1 MGLSS
6 SPAWR
11 ESLTHGGTG
20 DVPSRIRSS
29 ERTSPS
35 GWRAPGH
42 TPGDAPP
49 GGAIRRPVRRLATID
64 KILLATMVPLWVAVF
79 ALHVRQVV
87 LTGLAEP
94 PVYVWAA
101 RESDGY
107 PVVGAFRPE
116 LHAETVGLRIGDR
129 LGGVGGVGVAGAG
142 CLRGYAPLL
151 ARAEDTL
158 RVPVVFE
165 RDGQRHTL
173 SLALRRPA
181 IAWYWI
187 PALLG
192 TAVTA
197 VLVLLRAPDV
207 QQARLFF
214 AATMTFV

>member
-1 MGLSS
+1 
-6 SPAWR
+6 
-11 ESLTHGGTG
+11 
-20 DVPSRIRSS
+20 
-29 ERTSPS
+29 
-35 GWRAPGH
+35 
-42 TPGDAPP
+42 
-49 GGAIRRPVRRLATID
+49 
-64 KILLATMVPLWVAVF
+64 MVPLWVAVF

-101 RESDGY
+101 REPDGY

-129 LGGVGGVGVAGAG
+129 LVRVGDVD
-142 CLRGYAPLL
+142 LRGTGYLRVYATML
-151 ARAEDTL
+151 AEADDTL
-158 RVPVVFE
+158 RVPVVFV
-165 RDGQRHTL
+165 RDGQQHTL

-207 QQARLFF
+207 EQARLYFV
-214 AATMTFV
+214 ATMSFITFCTPFHGQSYLQAYLSRGVVWYGLGGVGFGLVWLWVTCFPGELPRRERLSPLWALLAAAVWS